1 MTCKDKH
8 YFAVNFLS
16 FTYIIQYNYNL
27 FDIFQFGDS
36 KSTQLTWTLILF
48 FWWILVDFWWKHDS
62 LSDVG
67 GAHGSTGEIVFNNF
81 LAYLH
86 NDAFVCVPT

>member
-36 KSTQLTWTLILF
+36 KSTQLT
-48 FWWILVDFWWKHDS
+48 
-62 LSDVG
+62 
-67 GAHGSTGEIVFNNF
+67 
-81 LAYLH
+81 
-86 NDAFVCVPT
+86 